1 MLGLICSLILL
12 VFHGTVLLT
21 RWMEQTDILKHVHV
35 VNRGFTLKEMRH
47 SLMIHGQYI
56 LNWLH
61 IRHNVHNY
69 VQSHNCVRQLSLRA
83 LWKGLSFSKPQTEE
97 I

>member
-69 VQSHNCVRQLSLRA
+69 VQSHNCVRQEHFCL
-83 LWKGLSFSKPQTEE
+83 
-97 I
+97 